1 MITSS
6 WLCCFVSDIL
16 VKIFLHQFAWYGY
29 SKLLQSFNQLFFISM
44 HRHFWYFGWKISG
57 LMEILLISS
66 EVISWY
72 SSQQYFGFPKVAMC
86 FDGTLIRVWES
97 DQNPILQMQPP
108 PDELFFSRTKSWIIE
123 QIKIHDYFFYNI
135 IYKWNPDMSKYDS
148 LSFSMKL
155 PYLRFCLGFNQ
166 FGKFGSI

>member
-1 MITSS
+1 MITTSMF
-6 WLCCFVSDIL
+6 CGFVSEIL
-16 VKIFLHQFAWYGY
+16 VKMFFHQFAWNGC
-29 SKLLQSFNQLFFISM
+29 SKRLQSFYQLFFISM
-44 HRHFWYFGWKISG
+44 HRHFWHFGWKISG

-97 DQNPILQMQPP
+97 DQNPILQMQPSP
-108 PDELFFSRTKSWIIE
+108 RWTLLLSSWIIE
-123 QIKIHDYFFYNI
+123 QTKIHDYFFHNI

-155 PYLRFCLGFNQ
+155 PYLSFSLGFNQ

>member
-6 WLCCFVSDIL
+6 WFCGFVSDIL

-29 SKLLQSFNQLFFISM
+29 SKLLQSFNQLLFISM

-66 EVISWY
+66 EVIPWY
-72 SSQQYFGFPKVAMC
+72 SSSQQYFGFPKVAMC

-108 PDELFFSRTKSWIIE
+108 PRWSLLLPHKILNNWTDPNPRLFLSQYYIWVESRYD
-123 QIKIHDYFFYNI
+123 QIWLTFFFNEI
-135 IYKWNPDMSKYDS
+135 A
-148 LSFSMKL
+148 LFEFL
-155 PYLRFCLGFNQ
+155 LGF
-166 FGKFGSI
+166 

>member
-6 WLCCFVSDIL
+6 WFCGFVSDIL

-66 EVISWY
+66 DVISWY

-108 PDELFFSRTKSWIIE
+108 PRWSLLLPHKILNNWTDPNPRLFLSQYYIWVESRYD
-123 QIKIHDYFFYNI
+123 QIWLTFFFNEI
-135 IYKWNPDMSKYDS
+135 A
-148 LSFSMKL
+148 LFEFL
-155 PYLRFCLGFNQ
+155 LGF
-166 FGKFGSI
+166 